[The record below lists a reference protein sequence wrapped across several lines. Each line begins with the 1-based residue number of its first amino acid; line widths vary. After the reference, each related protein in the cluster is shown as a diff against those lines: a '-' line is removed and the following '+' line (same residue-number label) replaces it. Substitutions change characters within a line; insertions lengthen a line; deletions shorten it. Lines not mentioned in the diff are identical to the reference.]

1 MKIRIKGNTVR
12 FRLTKSDIST
22 LIKTGE
28 LSDQTEF
35 IGSTLIYKIASTAN
49 EAMSADMIGNVITL
63 SVPENALSNW
73 ASTNKVSL
81 EGNMSLKN
89 NSSLYLLLEKDFK
102 CMDGDVNVDQ
112 SDFFENPNITC

>member
-22 LIKTGE
+22 LMRTGE

-35 IGSTLIYKIASTAN
+35 IGSTLIYKIASSAN

-73 ASTNKVSL
+73 ASTTKVSL
-81 EGNMSLKN
+81 EGNMLLKN